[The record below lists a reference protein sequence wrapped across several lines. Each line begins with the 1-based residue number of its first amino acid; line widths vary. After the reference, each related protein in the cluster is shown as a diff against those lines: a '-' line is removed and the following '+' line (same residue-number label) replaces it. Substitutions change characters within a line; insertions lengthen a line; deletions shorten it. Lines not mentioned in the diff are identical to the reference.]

1 MEMSRHAATYE
12 AGGEGAMLGAAAG
25 ELLVAGTRGA
35 YGFGMQ
41 QAVLVAYHLMR
52 RDGLDPQI
60 LTSELLEFAF
70 PDDGRENVYRWP
82 DSWFSAFLE
91 ASRYGTPAPMPFQ
104 SPSVLVRVVPVGV
117 WFRKDPVGL
126 VEAAIDVVKLTHTLP
141 EAAAAG
147 AVVAGAVAAAGFGQG
162 GRDLMLGAVE
172 VAARA
177 AGPTGYGELA
187 EVVAEA
193 LPLVGIPQRQAAETI
208 ASWGVPAVVQTAV
221 AAVLFASPRF
231 ERPDVLLRE
240 AAGTSL
246 HMAALTP
253 LVGAIVAA
261 RSGLHSWPWP
271 IPNDL
276 WFAEIGRRLARR
288 NHVTEDLPDPY
299 AVEEVLG
306 YELETGTLI
315 ERP

>member
-1 MEMSRHAATYE
+1 
-12 AGGEGAMLGAAAG
+12 MLGAAAG

-52 RDGLDPQI
+52 HDGLDPAG
-60 LTSELLEFAF
+60 LTADLLEFAF
-70 PDDGRENVYRWP
+70 PADGRKSVYRWP
-82 DSWFSAFLE
+82 EKWFSAFLE
-91 ASRYGTPAPMPFQ
+91 ASRYGAPAPMPFQ
-104 SPSVLVRVVPVGV
+104 SPSALIRMVPVGV
-117 WFRKDPVGL
+117 WFRKDPAAL
-126 VEAAIDVVKLTHTLP
+126 VEAAIAGMRVTHTLP
-141 EAAAAG
+141 EAAVAG
-147 AVVAGAVAAAGFGQG
+147 TVVAGAVAAAGFGQS
-162 GRDLMLGAVE
+162 GRDLVLGAVE

-177 AGPTGYGELA
+177 GGVTGRSDLA
-187 EVVAEA
+187 DPFADA
-193 LPLVGIPQRQAAETI
+193 LPLVGVPQREAAETI
-208 ASWGVPAVVQTAV
+208 ASWDLPSIVETAV
-221 AAVLFASPRF
+221 AAVLFAAPGF

-240 AAGTSL
+240 AAGTAL
-246 HMAALTP
+246 HTTSLTP
-253 LVGAIVAA
+253 IVGAIVAA

-288 NHVTEDLPDPY
+288 NRVTEDLPDPY

-315 ERP
+315 ERR